1 MQVASMKAKIAAIGD
16 KVEYDAKIQAQVD
29 AIKSGWLDG
38 VGLDGGGLDD
48 EMLCMDGLADG
59 AAPHDH
65 LALAVAGR
73 DTTRWRRCCCGRA
86 VCALTNQSWLPGRIR

>member
-1 MQVASMKAKIAAIGD
+1 MKAKIAAIGD

-29 AIKSGWLDG
+29 AIKSGG
-38 VGLDGGGLDD
+38 GGGGGGGAAGGGGLDD
-48 EMLCMDGLADG
+48 EMLGMDGLADG